1 MEVSTPA
8 AKEQLKQLVEK
19 IERLEEEKT
28 NVTEA
33 LKDIFQEAKSNGF
46 DVKTIKQV
54 LKLRKMDSDSLAEQ
68 DALIEL
74 YRDILDI

>member
-33 LKDIFQEAKSNGF
+33 LKDVFQEAKSNGF

-68 DALIEL
+68 DALMEL